1 MEIQE
6 IEIIIGKNGD
16 VQVHV
21 SGVKG
26 QACLEITQGLE
37 EALGGQVLNREMTAE
52 SLEQPEEVQNQ
63 VQNRSSK
70 K

>member
-6 IEIIIGKNGD
+6 VEIIIGKNGE

-21 SGVKG
+21 TGVKG
-26 QACLEITQGLE
+26 QACLEITRGLE

-52 SLEQPEEVQNQ
+52 ALEQPEEVQNQ
-63 VQNRSSK
+63 LYNRTSK